1 MDYEAIEHMLSCF
14 RCVWLCD
21 PADSSLPVSSVHGV
35 LQARILEQVTNP
47 PPGYLPDPG
56 IEPGSPVSFCIG
68 SRHFTTSATWK
79 PYEAIDLKQMYC
91 QIFLNQWQ
99 VYLESTENCS
109 LGSATM
115 ASYRQV
121 PAEQGKKHTL
131 TEEKRKRPLVKRVH
145 GFSLAES

>member
-1 MDYEAIEHMLSCF
+1 MKVRF
-14 RCVWLCD
+14 
-21 PADSSLPVSSVHGV
+21 
-35 LQARILEQVTNP
+35 N
-47 PPGYLPDPG
+47 YL
-56 IEPGSPVSFCIG
+56 
-68 SRHFTTSATWK
+68 TATVV
-79 PYEAIDLKQMYC
+79 DLKQIDFQLFLQ
-91 QIFLNQWQ
+91 QIRS
-99 VYLESTENCS
+99 YLRLAKNCS